1 MNIKM
6 ITFEIIRCTSLAA
19 ILAVASYG
27 FFTPISVAQGLI
39 YNPMLLIGLLSVAGY
54 VSGRLNGMKPTAD
67 IHRLAFNNQL
77 NPLTINKAA

>member
-1 MNIKM
+1 
-6 ITFEIIRCTSLAA
+6 
-19 ILAVASYG
+19 
-27 FFTPISVAQGLI
+27 
-39 YNPMLLIGLLSVAGY
+39 MLLIGLLSVAGY